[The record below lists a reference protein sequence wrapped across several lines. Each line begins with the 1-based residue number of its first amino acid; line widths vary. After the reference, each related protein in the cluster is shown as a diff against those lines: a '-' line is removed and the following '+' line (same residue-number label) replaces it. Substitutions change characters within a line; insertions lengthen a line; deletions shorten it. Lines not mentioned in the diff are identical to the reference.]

1 VIEAGL
7 LSIVVSGPED
17 AFEDARPYLETLA
30 PQVRYVGDGELARL
44 VKICHNVYLGIVIQ
58 GLIEIAV
65 LAEKAGISRSDML
78 AFINTSVM
86 GSVFSGYKTPALVNL
101 DFTPTFTM
109 ELLLK
114 DLTLGLDAAEELGVP
129 LPLAST
135 VQQLVRSAIGNGLS
149 GIDFAALIQLQAR
162 GAGLELVAENVDVS
176 SGLEKRAPE
185 PVA

>member
-1 VIEAGL
+1 
-7 LSIVVSGPED
+7 
-17 AFEDARPYLETLA
+17 
-30 PQVRYVGDGELARL
+30 
-44 VKICHNVYLGIVIQ
+44 
-58 GLIEIAV
+58 
-65 LAEKAGISRSDML
+65 
-78 AFINTSVM
+78 
-86 GSVFSGYKTPALVNL
+86 
-101 DFTPTFTM
+101 M

-114 DLTLGLDAAEELGVP
+114 DLALGLDAAEELGVP